1 MAKVVQNI
9 TSEAFQKHTILF
21 GDSQIF
27 LKLRFFP
34 RQMVWLMDVTY
45 GTTSSYGVKLSV
57 GVYHIFSRNL
67 PFDFVVRDLSGN
79 GIDPFKRT
87 DFSEGRCELYL
98 LETSDMETIRGVEV
112 PE

>member
-45 GTTSSYGVKLSV
+45 GTTSSYG
-57 GVYHIFSRNL
+57 YPTFWDI
-67 PFDFVVRDLSGN
+67 
-79 GIDPFKRT
+79 
-87 DFSEGRCELYL
+87 GREK
-98 LETSDMETIRGVEV
+98 EA
-112 PE
+112 